1 MRKVI
6 ILVIS
11 LSLLWLGAAFTSVS
25 AQMIPTSQMISV
37 RVDDKPLNVEYIVI
51 VDEVFV
57 PAEEMKKV
65 FQETFTWDPGTLWV
79 SIGNKETSV
88 KGLTFQDKVFLPL
101 KGMAVQFG
109 YAIDWDNAKNTLNIK
124 TKKALSEQKT
134 PTAEKQPASDGQSQ
148 TGQSQTGQSQ
158 AGQSQ
163 AGQSQT
169 GQSQAGQSQTGQSQ
183 TGQSQTGQ
191 QSQTGEKQ
199 QNTAESQTAAAEKQP
214 VTGDES
220 GERRKKTL
228 TISLF
233 REDPITNVLE
243 QVTALRIYA
252 DVKNSRNRPLKNV
265 VAHCI
270 FRYPEGE
277 VFLDDTVTIEKMDP
291 GESRRVVF
299 YTINPVQAGKLRYE
313 MTVKVQKPAAPRND

>member
-1 MRKVI
+1 MHKVI
-6 ILVIS
+6 ILFIS
-11 LSLLWLGAAFTSVS
+11 LSLLWLGAGLTSVS

-101 KGMAVQFG
+101 KGMAVQLG
-109 YAIDWDNAKNTLNIK
+109 YAIDWDSGKNTLNIR

-134 PTAEKQPASDGQSQ
+134 PTAEKKPAAGGQPQ
-148 TGQSQTGQSQ
+148 TGQPQSGQSQ
-158 AGQSQ
+158 AGQP
-163 AGQSQT
+163 
-169 GQSQAGQSQTGQSQ
+169 
-183 TGQSQTGQ
+183 
-191 QSQTGEKQ
+191 QTGEKQ
-199 QNTAESQTAAAEKQP
+199 QNTGESQTAAAEKQP

-277 VFLDDTVTIEKMDP
+277 VFLDDTVTIENMEP

-299 YTINPVQAGKLRYE
+299 YTINPVQVGKLKYE
-313 MTVKVQKPAAPRND
+313 MTVKVQKPAATRSD